1 MKILLAIDGSEDSR
15 QAIDELARRPCDA
28 NSDIRII
35 HVVQSPLPV
44 LPDMMGVGAESA
56 RTEFDNAAERGNEIL
71 KAAAE
76 TIGKSAPPGQR
87 ITTDVVASPYL
98 HSIGQTIVDEAE
110 SFDADLIVLGSRGV
124 GAWKR
129 LLVGSVSMAVAQ
141 HSHCSVEIAR
151 SRASRP
157 EKE

>member
-15 QAIDELARRPCDA
+15 QAVNEVARRPCDS

-35 HVVQSPLPV
+35 HIVASPIPV
-44 LPDMMGVGAESA
+44 LPDVMGVGAESA
-56 RTEFDNAAERGNEIL
+56 RTEFDQAAERGNEIL

-76 TIGKSAPPGQR
+76 TIEKSSPLGQR
-87 ITTDVVASPYL
+87 VTTDVVASPYL
-98 HSIGQTIVDEAE
+98 HSIAQTIVDEAQ
-110 SFDADLIVLGSRGV
+110 SFDADLIVMGSRGAS
-124 GAWKR
+124 AWKR

-141 HSHCSVEIAR
+141 HAHCSVEIAR

-157 EKE
+157 GKE